1 MANGIESSF
10 VSGQRAGVKAVRQTS
25 NDATASI
32 HPARN
37 VSAKLVKHQTMQNSG
52 AKNGGG

>member
-10 VSGQRAGVKAVRQTS
+10 VNGQRAGVKAVRQTLD
-25 NDATASI
+25 DATASI

-37 VSAKLVKHQTMQNSG
+37 VSAKLVKHQTMQNRG
-52 AKNGGG
+52 AEK

>member
-10 VSGQRAGVKAVRQTS
+10 IDRQRAGVKAVRQTS

-37 VSAKLVKHQTMQNSG
+37 VSAKLVEHQTMQNSG
-52 AKNGGG
+52 AKKGGG